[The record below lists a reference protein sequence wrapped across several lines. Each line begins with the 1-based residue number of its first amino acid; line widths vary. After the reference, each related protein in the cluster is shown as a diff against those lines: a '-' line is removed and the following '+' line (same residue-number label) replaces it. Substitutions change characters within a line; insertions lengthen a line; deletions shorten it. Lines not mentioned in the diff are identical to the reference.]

1 MGAVQQRLRT
11 VGALS
16 PLSLVGADAGGKRI
30 RPDSFDPDAYET
42 EAEGPLNREANDA
55 DGGAQSGLPV
65 GEEPSGG
72 TRSEAEMGPARTAQ
86 GAQSGLPVGQEPS
99 GGTRSEAEMGPDKVD
114 RASEVAPADRL
125 SVLAALRAKVQPL
138 VGAGEA
144 VLPIREDLQAL
155 LPWGGLKRGS
165 TLTVDCSSLLLATV
179 GAATA
184 EGSWAA
190 FVGLPDLGFAAAA
203 EHGVVLERT
212 VAVVAPPF
220 DQAAAVVASLV
231 DAVDVVVVGP
241 GVITRSSDA
250 RRLSARARERGS
262 VLIAMHSWPEAVD
275 VSLRVTGSSFAGL
288 GDGHG
293 HIQSWSANVEAVG
306 RGAAARRRQARI
318 VLYAKPVRT
327 ESWGAESLEAE
338 SVGFDSALPTDNQ
351 RTDDVLQIDVTDEFR
366 VLSVAKA
373 G

>member
-1 MGAVQQRLRT
+1 MGAVQQLLRS
-11 VGALS
+11 VDLRRGPEPS
-16 PLSLVGADAGGKRI
+16 
-30 RPDSFDPDAYET
+30 
-42 EAEGPLNREANDA
+42 EAEGA
-55 DGGAQSGLPV
+55 DGV
-65 GEEPSGG
+65 
-72 TRSEAEMGPARTAQ
+72 
-86 GAQSGLPVGQEPS
+86 
-99 GGTRSEAEMGPDKVD
+99 
-114 RASEVAPADRL
+114 SEVVPQDRL
-125 SVLAALRAKVQPL
+125 AVLEALRAKVQPL

-165 TLTVDCSSLLLATV
+165 TLTVDCPSLLLATV

-220 DQAAAVVASLV
+220 DQAAVVVASLV

-250 RRLSARARERGS
+250 RRLTARARERGS
-262 VLIAMHSWPEAVD
+262 VLIAMDSWPEAVD
-275 VSLRVTGSSFAGL
+275 VSLRVTRSSFTGL

-318 VLYAKPVRT
+318 TLYAKPVHA
-327 ESWGAESLEAE
+327 EALEAELSGAESV
-338 SVGFDSALPTDNQ
+338 SDSALPTDNQ
-351 RTDDVLQIDVTDEFR
+351 RTDDVLQVDVTDEFR

>member
-11 VGALS
+11 VAALA
-16 PLSLVGADAGGKRI
+16 PLSLVGADAGSKRI

-42 EAEGPLNREANDA
+42 EAKGFNREVNGA

-65 GEEPSGG
+65 GKNP
-72 TRSEAEMGPARTAQ
+72 T
-86 GAQSGLPVGQEPS
+86 
-99 GGTRSEAEMGPDKVD
+99 GGTRSEAEMGPDKLD
-114 RASEVAPADRL
+114 RASEVAPTDRL

-144 VLPIREDLQAL
+144 VLPIREDLRAL

-220 DQAAAVVASLV
+220 DQAAVVVASLV

-262 VLIAMHSWPEAVD
+262 VLIALGSWPEAVD
-275 VSLRVTGSSFAGL
+275 VSLRVTNSSFTGL

-318 VLYAKPVRT
+318 VLYAKPVR
-327 ESWGAESLEAE
+327 AESLEPKGVHE
-338 SVGFDSALPTDNQ
+338 SDLGG
-351 RTDDVLQIDVTDEFR
+351 VTIERLIEVSKQFKHC
-366 VLSVAKA
+366 VAKA

>member
-1 MGAVQQRLRT
+1 MGAVQQLLRRSGPVGVE
-11 VGALS
+11 VGAS
-16 PLSLVGADAGGKRI
+16 SGSEGADGA
-30 RPDSFDPDAYET
+30 DC
-42 EAEGPLNREANDA
+42 A
-55 DGGAQSGLPV
+55 DGADGV
-65 GEEPSGG
+65 GEVVP
-72 TRSEAEMGPARTAQ
+72 Q
-86 GAQSGLPVGQEPS
+86 
-99 GGTRSEAEMGPDKVD
+99 
-114 RASEVAPADRL
+114 DRL
-125 SVLAALRAKVQPL
+125 AVLAALRAKVQPL

-144 VLPIREDLQAL
+144 VLAIREDLQAL

-212 VAVVAPPF
+212 VAVMAPPF
-220 DQAAAVVASLV
+220 DQAAVVVASLV

-262 VLIAMHSWPEAVD
+262 VLIAMDSWPEAVD
-275 VSLRVTGSSFAGL
+275 VSLRVTASSFTGL

-293 HIQSWSANVEAVG
+293 HIQSWLATVEAVG
-306 RGAAARRRQARI
+306 RGAAARRRQASI
-318 VLYAKPVRT
+318 VLYAKPVSSESPEPKGVSELDLETVTT
-327 ESWGAESLEAE
+327 ESLIKVSKPFERS
-338 SVGFDSALPTDNQ
+338 
-351 RTDDVLQIDVTDEFR
+351 I
-366 VLSVAKA
+366 AKA

>member
-1 MGAVQQRLRT
+1 MAFDQGGFRFRLPDLACRSEVLVGLEEDRSWGPPVRKEVPSPRVALHGAALRG
-11 VGALS
+11 GALR
-16 PLSLVGADAGGKRI
+16 GGV
-30 RPDSFDPDAYET
+30 S
-42 EAEGPLNREANDA
+42 GA
-55 DGGAQSGLPV
+55 DGGPQSGLPV
-65 GEEPSGG
+65 GKNP
-72 TRSEAEMGPARTAQ
+72 T
-86 GAQSGLPVGQEPS
+86 
-99 GGTRSEAEMGPDKVD
+99 GGTRSEAEMGPDKLD
-114 RASEVAPADRL
+114 RVSEVVPSDRL
-125 SVLAALRAKVQPL
+125 SVLASLRAKVQPL

-144 VLPIREDLQAL
+144 VLAIREDLQAL

-212 VAVVAPPF
+212 VAVVVPPF
-220 DQAAAVVASLV
+220 DQAAVVVASLV

-262 VLIAMHSWPEAVD
+262 VLIAMGSWPEAVD
-275 VSLRVTGSSFAGL
+275 VSLRVTGSSFTGL

-306 RGAAARRRQARI
+306 RGAAARRRQAQI
-318 VLYAKPVRT
+318 VLYEKPVC
-327 ESWGAESLEAE
+327 AELLCGEAA
-338 SVGFDSALPTDNQ
+338 VFDSALPTDNLFANNLC
-351 RTDDVLQIDVTDEFR
+351 TDDMRRLEAADEFR
-366 VLSVAKA
+366 LLPIAKT

>member
-1 MGAVQQRLRT
+1 MGAVQQLLRS
-11 VGALS
+11 AAS
-16 PLSLVGADAGGKRI
+16 LSLVGAHAGSKRV
-30 RPDSFDPDAYET
+30 RPDSFDPDAYESCESYESDGSGVTGFSRDT
-42 EAEGPLNREANDA
+42 EGA

-65 GEEPSGG
+65 GKSP
-72 TRSEAEMGPARTAQ
+72 T
-86 GAQSGLPVGQEPS
+86 

-114 RASEVAPADRL
+114 WVSGAAPTDRL
-125 SVLAALRAKVQPL
+125 AVLAALRAKVQPL

-155 LPWGGLKRGS
+155 LPWAGLKRGS

-220 DQAAAVVASLV
+220 DQAAVVVASLV

-262 VLIAMHSWPEAVD
+262 VLIAMDSWPEAVD
-275 VSLRVTGSSFAGL
+275 VSLRVIGSSFAGL

-318 VLYAKPVRT
+318 VLYAKPVRA
-327 ESWGAESLEAE
+327 EVLEAELSGAESVVSET
-338 SVGFDSALPTDNQ
+338 ALPTDNE
-351 RTDDVLQIDVTDEFR
+351 RTNDVLQVDVTDEFR
-366 VLSVAKA
+366 VLSIAKA

>member
-1 MGAVQQRLRT
+1 MGAVQQLLRNVAPLALAG
-11 VGALS
+11 VGQR
-16 PLSLVGADAGGKRI
+16 VQ
-30 RPDSFDPDAYET
+30 PDSFDPDADE
-42 EAEGPLNREANDA
+42 
-55 DGGAQSGLPV
+55 V
-65 GEEPSGG
+65 
-72 TRSEAEMGPARTAQ
+72 
-86 GAQSGLPVGQEPS
+86 
-99 GGTRSEAEMGPDKVD
+99 
-114 RASEVAPADRL
+114 SEVVPQDRL
-125 SVLAALRAKVQPL
+125 AVLAALRAKVQPL

-165 TLTVDCSSLLLATV
+165 TLMVDCSSLLLATV

-190 FVGLPDLGFAAAA
+190 FVGLPALGFAAAA

-220 DQAAAVVASLV
+220 DQAAVVVASLV

-250 RRLSARARERGS
+250 RRLTARARERGS
-262 VLIAMHSWPEAVD
+262 VLIALGAWPEAVD

-293 HIQSWSANVEAVG
+293 HIQSWSAMVEAVG

-318 VLYAKPVRT
+318 VLYAKPVCA
-327 ESWGAESLEAE
+327 ELLGVELLDAESLD
-338 SVGFDSALPTDNQ
+338 FDSALHIDNQ
-351 RTDDVLQIDVTDEFR
+351 CTDDMSHGEVTDGFR
-366 VLSVAKA
+366 VLSIAKA

>member
-1 MGAVQQRLRT
+1 MGAVQQLLRSVAPLALART
-11 VGALS
+11 GAQS
-16 PLSLVGADAGGKRI
+16 RRI
-30 RPDSFDPDAYET
+30 QSDSFDPDLFD
-42 EAEGPLNREANDA
+42 PSA
-55 DGGAQSGLPV
+55 DLGATDSDIDRSFSGLESFDRAVGGGLQGVDGVFRSGLPV
-65 GEEPSGG
+65 GNGRIGG
-72 TRSEAEMGPARTAQ
+72 TRSEAETGP
-86 GAQSGLPVGQEPS
+86 GKPNE
-99 GGTRSEAEMGPDKVD
+99 D
-114 RASEVAPADRL
+114 SEVMPTDRL
-125 SVLAALRAKVQPL
+125 AVLAGLRAKVQPL
-138 VGAGEA
+138 VGAGDT
-144 VLPIREDLQAL
+144 VLAIREDLQAL

-190 FVGLPDLGFAAAA
+190 FVGLPTLGFAAAA

-220 DQAAAVVASLV
+220 DQAAVVVASLV

-262 VLIAMHSWPEAVD
+262 VLIAMGSWPEAVD
-275 VSLRVTGSSFAGL
+275 VSLRVTASSFTGL

-306 RGAAARRRQARI
+306 RGAAARRRQAQI
-318 VLYAKPVRT
+318 VLYAKPVCADASEPKGVH
-327 ESWGAESLEAE
+327 ESDLGAVTIERLIEA
-338 SVGFDSALPTDNQ
+338 SKQFKHC
-351 RTDDVLQIDVTDEFR
+351 VT
-366 VLSVAKA
+366 KA

>member
-1 MGAVQQRLRT
+1 MGAVQQLLRH
-11 VGALS
+11 VA
-16 PLSLVGADAGGKRI
+16 PLALVGAPAGAGTSAKPVPDPACRLEEGSLAGLEAERRWGPSAFGI
-30 RPDSFDPDAYET
+30 HPDSFDPDAYDSGIDSGSFGAGVDQDT
-42 EAEGPLNREANDA
+42 FHRSPMDQGPLGLGASGRGACVAGLHGA
-55 DGGAQSGLPV
+55 DGV
-65 GEEPSGG
+65 
-72 TRSEAEMGPARTAQ
+72 
-86 GAQSGLPVGQEPS
+86 
-99 GGTRSEAEMGPDKVD
+99 
-114 RASEVAPADRL
+114 SEVAPTDRL
-125 SVLAALRAKVQPL
+125 AVLAALRAKVQPL

-220 DQAAAVVASLV
+220 DQAAVVVASLV
-231 DAVDVVVVGP
+231 DAVDVVVIGP

-250 RRLSARARERGS
+250 RRLTARARERGS
-262 VLIAMHSWPEAVD
+262 VLIALGSWPEAID
-275 VSLRVTGSSFAGL
+275 VSLRVLSSSFTGL

-293 HIQSWSANVEAVG
+293 YIQSWSANVEAVG
-306 RGAAARRRQARI
+306 RGAAARRRQTRI
-318 VLYAKPVRT
+318 VLYTKPVHAESPEPKGVPAIDQGTVTT
-327 ESWGAESLEAE
+327 ESLIKGAKQFKRA
-338 SVGFDSALPTDNQ
+338 
-351 RTDDVLQIDVTDEFR
+351 I
-366 VLSVAKA
+366 AKA